1 MEGADEEVS
10 NEVDKHIVEM
20 EFKNAEF
27 EKNASKTLS
36 TLEALR
42 AKLRSNFSTKAAEDL
57 NKSIKSIDVSPVVK
71 GLETVQLQ
79 FSALQIAGKRII
91 ENITDAAMRGIADVK
106 NKLTGV
112 LNLIKTG
119 GANRAQNI
127 EQAKFMLKGF
137 GIEWSQIEAD
147 INYGVQDT
155 AYGLDAAAKVAS
167 QLVASNIQM
176 GDDMRQAL
184 RGISGV
190 AAMTNSTYEDIGRIF
205 TQVAGQGR
213 LMGDQLLQLS
223 GRGINAAA
231 TLAKSINVTEAEVR
245 DMVSKGKIDFN
256 TFAKAMDDA
265 FGEHAKDAN
274 NTFSGALSNTRA
286 ALSRLGADI
295 QTQKFETFRVILL
308 KVTAKLK
315 ELKKA
320 IKPVEDGI
328 KSAMDAVGKLVEYLI
343 ERVNITGMVESLAPK
358 ILKVTDTIKNF
369 ANTAKS
375 YIQELD
381 NSKPVNFID
390 NLTKTAETV
399 KEIVEFTQEEIDL
412 AKRIWETGEGGNGE
426 ERVRYIESLGEKYK
440 NTQAAVDKFIESGYN
455 WDALVNKTASDT
467 GKAVDAVNGFVG
479 PINSTKTKP
488 SGIYLIIDSLHNGFR
503 VIKNIAG
510 SGKNLLKVIFN
521 SLNGTFGDHSL
532 LEGVNGITSKIAD
545 LSDKLYIS
553 EKRASKGKP
562 IFDAL
567 FTVLKFGAKIVVSA
581 AKGIGNIALVL
592 ANIINKAR
600 DSKLVKGLL
609 EAIGNA
615 IKGIITGVTNLYTK
629 LRESD
634 AWNKIINTIKTIGI
648 WLGEKIIDSL
658 NLFGTVASKI
668 GDGVV
673 PIFEKLV
680 GHVKSI
686 GEESEKGHPWLEKIK
701 EFFTKD
707 ALKDS
712 WLTRLKDTLKD
723 IFCEG
728 KDTFQAAFN
737 KGSDFI
743 NGLISGL
750 KNISEDDL
758 EKIVK
763 LLGNVALTIST
774 IRWLYSMTKV
784 NKSFSDMT
792 KGFTEVFEAL
802 NITIKK
808 YGKRAD
814 ADRFKM
820 FATSIAIIVGSFI
833 ALMAAFAALEYY
845 NFDVDS
851 IYKKVLTV
859 VGLTTLITGIVM
871 VLVSWLEKAKDI
883 NQVGNKTFNVFSN
896 MKTPTFALVIFSFAY
911 FLKTIIQ
918 AIMTLYR
925 VSQEDDFSIKK
936 VAVISGVIAAVLTLI
951 GVFAGFAIKFSKNTN
966 KISGLA
972 TTMLGMAILIR
983 SLVGSFKTVLKA
995 VKNAELMDVAE
1006 ATGIIEALMIPLLVF
1021 GAGVVAITS
1030 FAKQSAMTSNPFK
1043 GMMGMFIGLA
1053 VMLRVGLVPLLNAI
1067 YDVRKKGSKGT
1078 AAINDLKSILK
1089 GILIFIGIVVGLLA
1103 VLDRFVSYGGKEIGT
1118 EFVDGKMVGAVTG
1131 GGFNTSSKGGLIWGV
1146 VGIIGALAAM
1156 FAAIGYVVK
1165 KMKGVDA
1172 SSLETFKSMTT
1183 TLMVIIGILATLAG
1197 VASAV
1202 PAIGQGV
1209 TAGLLAL
1216 AAVIAAMGVAMVGA
1230 GYGFKAFETGLR
1242 ELINSLPD
1250 MIDSLLNFFKKVK
1263 DQRQEIIDGIGA
1275 LVTTFLEGITVAFVS
1290 WAKGWSK
1297 AIPIM
1302 VATIFDSII
1311 VTLNSVADQFLT
1323 RSDEV
1328 IDAADRFAMGILYF
1342 LSLAVDKVR
1351 ERGKGLFGD
1360 IIGHLLVENM
1370 NPMVRDMLGWDI
1382 EDFEYTGP
1390 DPEELRAE
1398 MEEKGKTS
1406 AQYFYDTYY
1415 AGMAQ
1420 GIDEYSA
1427 PDNGLFVE
1435 KILENGFDTS
1445 NMPNWAQG
1453 LLGDKVEDVNK
1464 YLKNNF
1470 TNKLTLGE
1478 INIDDITQGMMGD
1491 MDAINEKMGVTFN
1504 PDVFQNMFEGVDLSD
1519 PDALNQAL
1527 DAIEGFDF
1535 DSDAIMADWSDDM
1548 TEYGSTGFSNFT
1560 EGMEKK
1566 EEQVQQMATQISD
1579 NLVDKLES
1587 YEPKM
1592 YVAGKYLLDGFNAG
1606 LADEE
1611 GTRTTY
1617 KNVAEMVRSARR
1629 KLEEEAEIHSPSR
1642 VFMRL
1647 GRFVTLGFAEGI
1659 GNTIGAA
1666 TQASKDTGEAAIM
1679 SMRETIKRM
1688 SLEAADTLDASPRIT
1703 PVLDMSNL
1711 TQGMNEINGMF
1722 DTTRSY
1728 KLGAITSTEAN
1739 AATSRKVNAVYQNG
1753 SGFDDSNTVAS
1764 INSLRGE
1771 LAGLKD
1777 SISGM
1782 QVVMDGR
1789 ALVGQIATP
1798 MDKAL
1803 GKKVLAGRRSK

>member
-36 TLEALR
+36 TLEALK
-42 AKLRSNFSTKAAEDL
+42 AKLQSNFSTKAAEDL

-320 IKPVEDGI
+320 MAPVEEGI

-343 ERVNITGMVESLAPK
+343 ERVNVTGMVESLAPK

-381 NSKPVNFID
+381 NSKPVKFID
-390 NLTKTAETV
+390 NLTKTADTV

-426 ERVRYIESLGEKYK
+426 ERVRYIESLGDKYK

-455 WDALVNKTASDT
+455 WDALVNKTATDT

-488 SGIYLIIDSLHNGFR
+488 SGIYLIIDSLHNVFR

-634 AWNKIINTIKTIGI
+634 AWNKIINTIKTIGT

-723 IFCEG
+723 IFGDG

-763 LLGNVALTIST
+763 LLGNVALTLST
-774 IRWLYSMTKV
+774 IRWLYSLTKI
-784 NKSFSDMT
+784 NKSFSNMT
-792 KGFTEVFEAL
+792 KGFTEIFKSL
-802 NITIKK
+802 NVTIKK
-808 YGKRAD
+808 YGRRAD

-833 ALMAAFAALEYY
+833 ALMGTLAALEYL
-845 NFDVDS
+845 NFDVDNIWDKS
-851 IYKKVLTV
+851 KKALAQIILV
-859 VGLTTLITGIVM
+859 VSGVM
-871 VLVSWLEKAKDI
+871 VLITWLEKAKNI
-883 NQVGNKTFNVFSN
+883 NQVGNKTLNVFGQ

-925 VSQEDDFSIKK
+925 LTQEDDFSIKK
-936 VAVISGVIAAVLTLI
+936 VAIITGAITAVLTLI

-972 TTMLGMAILIR
+972 TTMLGMAILIK
-983 SLVGSFKTVLKA
+983 SLVSSFKTVLHA
-995 VKNAELMDVAE
+995 VVGTKRKDVTE
-1006 ATGIIEALMIPLLVF
+1006 ATDVMKWLIIPILAF
-1021 GAGVVAITS
+1021 GALVTLITS
-1030 FAKQSAMTSNPFK
+1030 NAKQTALSTSPFK

-1053 VMLRVGLVPLLNAI
+1053 IMLRVGLVPLLNAI
-1067 YDVRKKGSKGT
+1067 YDVRKHGSKGT
-1078 AAINDLKSILK
+1078 AAINDLKSILNS
-1089 GILIFIGIVVGLLA
+1089 ILIFIGVVVGLLA
-1103 VLDRFVSYGGKEIGT
+1103 ILDRFVSYGGKEIGT

-1146 VGIIGALAAM
+1146 VGIVAALAAM

-1165 KMKGVDA
+1165 KMKGVDP

-1183 TLMVIIGILATLAG
+1183 TLMVIIGILSVLAG
-1197 VASAV
+1197 GAGAV

-1216 AAVIAAMGVAMVGA
+1216 AAAIAAMGVAMIGA

-1275 LVTTFLEGITVAFVS
+1275 LVTTFLEGITVAFVA
-1290 WAKGWSK
+1290 WARGWSK

-1370 NPMVRDMLGWDI
+1370 NPMIRDMLGWDI

-1390 DPEELRAE
+1390 DPEELKKE

-1406 AQYFYDTYY
+1406 AQYFYDNYY
-1415 AGMAQ
+1415 KGLAEGSE
-1420 GIDEYSA
+1420 DYSYG
-1427 PDNGLFVE
+1427 DDLFE
-1435 KILENGFDTS
+1435 NFFENGFDTS
-1445 NMPNWAQG
+1445 KLPSWADKLFG
-1453 LLGDKVEDVNK
+1453 NKVEDVNK

-1491 MDAINEKMGVTFN
+1491 MDAINEKMGITFN
-1504 PDVFQNMFEGVDLSD
+1504 PDVLHNFFDGVDLSD
-1519 PDALNQAL
+1519 PESFNQAL
-1527 DAIEGFDF
+1527 ESMKEFDF
-1535 DSDAIMADWSDDM
+1535 ESETVLGDWSNDM
-1548 TEYGSTGFSNFT
+1548 TEYGTIGFTNFT

-1566 EEQVQQMATQISD
+1566 DEAVQQMATQISD

-1666 TQASKDTGEAAIM
+1666 TQASKETGEAAIM

-1753 SGFDDSNTVAS
+1753 SGFDDTNTVAS

>member
-36 TLEALR
+36 TLEALK

-308 KVTAKLK
+308 EVTAKLK

-320 IKPVEDGI
+320 IKPVEDSI
-328 KSAMDAVGKLVEYLI
+328 NKMIESVGKLVAEFVKSIDIKGIVDKIGPKIQKFANLISDTATAWREIHEVERKTNSIKFTNISDYYKQRAEVMKDSTEEIKESVLDLTKITEDQKKMAEDIWNFGTYGNGQDRVKALGKDYEMVQGYVEKMIELGWDQAKMEEYLAN
-343 ERVNITGMVESLAPK
+343 ETKKREEAEKRSNRAARLKKTVN
-358 ILKVTDTIKNF
+358 NF
-369 ANTAKS
+369 LE
-375 YIQELD
+375 I
-381 NSKPVNFID
+381 FR
-390 NLTKTAETV
+390 NL
-399 KEIVEFTQEEIDL
+399 
-412 AKRIWETGEGGNGE
+412 KRI
-426 ERVRYIESLGEKYK
+426 
-440 NTQAAVDKFIESGYN
+440 
-455 WDALVNKTASDT
+455 ASNIYHSVTNVLSVAFDSV
-467 GKAVDAVNGFVG
+467 GKAING
-479 PINSTKTKP
+479 
-488 SGIYLIIDSLHNGFR
+488 
-503 VIKNIAG
+503 
-510 SGKNLLKVIFN
+510 
-521 SLNGTFGDHSL
+521 
-532 LEGVNGITSKIAD
+532 
-545 LSDKLYIS
+545 
-553 EKRASKGKP
+553 
-562 IFDAL
+562 
-567 FTVLKFGAKIVVSA
+567 
-581 AKGIGNIALVL
+581 
-592 ANIINKAR
+592 
-600 DSKLVKGLL
+600 KGLL
-609 EAIGNA
+609 DGVVTLTDKLADFSDKIAITKSRAEKIRPVVTTITNIITTLGKGFLNATKFLLKFVAATAQNKVVKTIFESFANA
-615 IKGIITGVTNLYTK
+615 IRNILDGVTKLYTK
-629 LRESD
+629 LKESGVWDKMLEVVKTLAEWIGNRLVD
-634 AWNKIINTIKTIGI
+634 AFNLIGGI
-648 WLGEKIIDSL
+648 ATH
-658 NLFGTVASKI
+658 F

-723 IFCEG
+723 IFGEG

-758 EKIVK
+758 DKIVK

-792 KGFTEVFEAL
+792 KGFTEIFESL
-802 NITIKK
+802 NVTIKK

-820 FATSIAIIVGSFI
+820 FAVSIAIIVGSFI
-833 ALMAAFAALEYY
+833 ALLSAFAALEYL
-845 NFDVDS
+845 NLDIDD
-851 IYKKVLTV
+851 IYKKTLTV
-859 VGLTTLITGIVM
+859 VGLTTLLTGVVVI
-871 VLVSWLEKAKDI
+871 LLALFEKVRYT
-883 NQVGNKTFNVFSN
+883 NQVGNKTLNVFGR

-925 VSQEDDFSIKK
+925 LTQEEDYDRN
-936 VAVISGVIAAVLTLI
+936 VITDITLNIGLILTLI
-951 GVFAGFAIKFSKNTN
+951 GTFAILGIKFSKETN

-972 TTMLGMAILIR
+972 TTMIGMAILIK
-983 SLVGSFKTVLKA
+983 SLVSSFKTILRA
-995 VKNAELMDVAE
+995 VVGTKRKDVTE
-1006 ATGIIEALMIPLLVF
+1006 ATDVMNWLIIPVLAF
-1021 GAGVVAITS
+1021 GALVTLITS
-1030 FAKQSAMTSNPFK
+1030 HAKQASLSTSPFK

-1053 VMLRVGLVPLLNAI
+1053 VMLRVGLVPLLKAI
-1067 YDVRKKGSKGT
+1067 NDVRKDDTGA
-1078 AAINDLKSILK
+1078 AAIDDLKSMLT
-1089 GILIFIGIVVGLLA
+1089 GILTFIGIVVGLIA
-1103 VLDRFVSYGGKEIGT
+1103 ILDRFVSYGGKEIGT
-1118 EFVDGKMVGAVTG
+1118 EFVDGKMIGAVTG

-1156 FAAIGYVVK
+1156 FAAIGFVVK
-1165 KMKGVDA
+1165 KMKGVDP

-1183 TLMVIIGILATLAG
+1183 TLMVIIGILSVLAG
-1197 VASAV
+1197 GAGAI
-1202 PAIGQGV
+1202 PAIGEGV
-1209 TAGLLAL
+1209 IGGLLAL
-1216 AAVIAAMGVAMVGA
+1216 AAVIAAMGVAMIGA

-1242 ELINSLPD
+1242 ELVTALPD
-1250 MIDSLLNFFKKVK
+1250 MLDSVINFLGKVK
-1263 DQRQEIIDGIGA
+1263 DKKQEIISGIGA
-1275 LVTTFLEGITVAFVS
+1275 LVTTFLEGITVAFLAWS
-1290 WAKGWSK
+1290 TGWSK
-1297 AIPIM
+1297 AIPVM
-1302 VATIFDSII
+1302 VASIFDSII
-1311 VTLNSVADQFLT
+1311 VTLNGVADQFLT
-1323 RSDEV
+1323 RSDELV
-1328 IDAADRFAMGILYF
+1328 EAADRCAVGILYF
-1342 LSLAVDKVR
+1342 LSLAIEKVQ

-1360 IIGHLLVENM
+1360 AIGKLLVESM
-1370 NPMVRDMLGWDI
+1370 NPVTRKMLGLDI

-1415 AGMAQ
+1415 AGMSQA
-1420 GIDEYSA
+1420 IDENSA
-1427 PDNGLFVE
+1427 PDNGSFLE

-1445 NMPNWAQG
+1445 NMPDWGQK
-1453 LLGDKVEDVNK
+1453 LLGNKVEDVNK

-1478 INIDDITQGMMGD
+1478 IDIDDISQGMMGD
-1491 MDAINEKMGVTFN
+1491 MDAINEKMGMTFN
-1504 PDVFQNMFEGVDLSD
+1504 PDTFQNMFEGVDLSD

-1535 DSDAIMADWSDDM
+1535 DSDAIMSDWSDDM
-1548 TEYGSTGFSNFT
+1548 TEYGSTGFANFT

-1611 GTRTTY
+1611 GTRKTY

-1629 KLEEEAEIHSPSR
+1629 KLEEEAEIASPSK

-1659 GNTIGAA
+1659 GNTVGAA
-1666 TQASKDTGEAAIM
+1666 TQASKETGEAAIM

-1782 QVVMDGR
+1782 QVVMDSR

-1803 GKKVLAGRRSK
+1803 GKKVLAGRRKI

>member
-36 TLEALR
+36 TLEALK

-127 EQAKFMLKGF
+127 EQAKFMLKGLNV
-137 GIEWSQIEAD
+137 EWDDIADD

-167 QLVASNIQM
+167 QLVASSVTLGTNM
-176 GDDMRQAL
+176 KSAL

-190 AAMTNSTYEDIGRIF
+190 AAMTNSSYEEIGHIF
-205 TQVAGQGR
+205 TTVAGQGR
-213 LMGDQLLQLS
+213 LMGEQLNQLAIRGLNVAADL
-223 GRGINAAA
+223 GRAMN
-231 TLAKSINVTEAEVR
+231 KSEAEIR
-245 DMVSKGKIDFN
+245 DMVSKGTIDFQ
-256 TFAKAMDDA
+256 TFANAMDELY
-265 FGEHAKDAN
+265 GTHATKAN
-274 NTFSGALSNTRA
+274 ETFSGALSNTRA

-320 IKPVEDGI
+320 MAPVEEGI

-343 ERVNITGMVESLAPK
+343 ERVNVTGMVESLAPK

-381 NSKPVNFID
+381 NSKPVKFID

-488 SGIYLIIDSLHNGFR
+488 SGIYLIIDSLHNVFR

-634 AWNKIINTIKTIGI
+634 AWNKIISTIKTIGT

-673 PIFEKLV
+673 PIFETLV
-680 GHVKSI
+680 GHIKSI

-723 IFCEG
+723 IFGEG

-792 KGFTEVFEAL
+792 KGFTEIFESL
-802 NITIKK
+802 NVTIKK

-820 FATSIAIIVGSFI
+820 FAVSIAIIVGSFI
-833 ALMAAFAALEYY
+833 ALMGALAALEYL

-851 IYKKVLTV
+851 IWDKTKKALAQIILV
-859 VGLTTLITGIVM
+859 VGGVMILIT
-871 VLVSWLEKAKDI
+871 WLEKAKNI
-883 NQVGNKTFNVFSN
+883 NQVGNKTLNVFGR

-925 VSQEDDFSIKK
+925 LTQEEDYDRN
-936 VAVISGVIAAVLTLI
+936 VITDITLNIGLILTLI
-951 GVFAGFAIKFSKNTN
+951 GTFAILGIKFSKETN

-972 TTMLGMAILIR
+972 TTMLGMAILIK
-983 SLVGSFKTVLKA
+983 SLVSSFKTILRA
-995 VKNAELMDVAE
+995 VVGTKRKDVTE
-1006 ATGIIEALMIPLLVF
+1006 ATDVMKWLIIPILAF
-1021 GAGVVAITS
+1021 GALVTLITS
-1030 FAKQSAMTSNPFK
+1030 NAKQASLSTSPFK

-1053 VMLRVGLVPLLNAI
+1053 IMLRVGMVPLLKAI
-1067 YDVRKKGSKGT
+1067 LDVRKEGSKGT

-1089 GILIFIGIVVGLLA
+1089 GILIFIGVVVGLLA
-1103 VLDRFVSYGGKEIGT
+1103 ILDRFVSYGGKEIGT

-1165 KMKGVDA
+1165 KMKGVDP

-1197 VASAV
+1197 VASAI

-1216 AAVIAAMGVAMVGA
+1216 AAVIAAMGIAMVGA

-1242 ELINSLPD
+1242 ELVNALPD
-1250 MIDSLLNFFKKVK
+1250 MLDSVINFLGKVK
-1263 DQRQEIIDGIGA
+1263 EKRQEIIDGIGA
-1275 LVTTFLEGITVAFVS
+1275 LITTFLEGITVAFLAWS
-1290 WAKGWSK
+1290 TGWSK
-1297 AIPIM
+1297 AIPVM
-1302 VATIFDSII
+1302 VASIFDSII
-1311 VTLNSVADQFLT
+1311 VTLNGVADQFLT
-1323 RSDEV
+1323 RSDELV
-1328 IDAADRFAMGILYF
+1328 EAADRCAVGILYF
-1342 LSLAVDKVR
+1342 LSLAIEKVQ

-1360 IIGHLLVENM
+1360 AIGKLLVESM
-1370 NPMVRDMLGWDI
+1370 NPVTRKILGLDI

-1390 DPEELRAE
+1390 DPEELKAE

-1415 AGMAQ
+1415 AGMSQA
-1420 GIDEYSA
+1420 IDENSA
-1427 PDNGLFVE
+1427 PDNGSFLE

-1445 NMPNWAQG
+1445 NMPDWGQK
-1453 LLGDKVEDVNK
+1453 LLGNKVEDVNK

-1478 INIDDITQGMMGD
+1478 IDIDDISQGMMGD
-1491 MDAINEKMGVTFN
+1491 MDAINEKMGMTFN
-1504 PDVFQNMFEGVDLSD
+1504 PDTFQNMFEGVDLSD

-1535 DSDAIMADWSDDM
+1535 DSDAIMSDWSDDM
-1548 TEYGSTGFSNFT
+1548 TEYGSTGFANFT

-1611 GTRTTY
+1611 GTRKTY

-1629 KLEEEAEIHSPSR
+1629 KLEEEAEIHSPSK

-1659 GNTIGAA
+1659 GNTVGAA

-1782 QVVMDGR
+1782 QVVMDSR

-1803 GKKVLAGRRSK
+1803 GKKVLAGRRKI

>member
-1 MEGADEEVS
+1 MEGAGEEVS

-36 TLEALR
+36 TLEALK
-42 AKLRSNFSTKAAEDL
+42 AKLQSNFSTKAAEDL

-320 IKPVEDGI
+320 MAPVEEGI

-343 ERVNITGMVESLAPK
+343 ERVNITGMVESIAPK

-369 ANTAKS
+369 ANTAKT

-381 NSKPVNFID
+381 NSKPVKFID
-390 NLTKTAETV
+390 NLTKTADTV
-399 KEIVEFTQEEIDL
+399 KEIVQFTQEEIDL
-412 AKRIWETGEGGNGE
+412 AKRIWEVGEGGNGE
-426 ERVRYIESLGEKYK
+426 ERIRYIQSLGDKYK

-455 WDALVNKTASDT
+455 WDALVNKTAEDT
-467 GKAVDAVNGFVG
+467 GKAVDTVNDFIG

-488 SGIYLIIDSLHNGFR
+488 SGIYLIIDSLHNVFR

-532 LEGVNGITSKIAD
+532 LEGINGITSKIAD
-545 LSDKLYIS
+545 LSDRLYIS
-553 EKRASKGKP
+553 EKRASKAKP

-567 FTVLKFGAKIVVSA
+567 FTVLKFGAKIVVTA

-634 AWNKIINTIKTIGI
+634 AWNKILDIIKTIGT
-648 WLGEKIIDSL
+648 WLGEKIIDAL
-658 NLFGTVASKI
+658 NTFGTIASKI

-723 IFCEG
+723 IFGEG
-728 KDTFQAAFN
+728 KDIFQTAFN
-737 KGSDFI
+737 KGSEFI

-784 NKSFSDMT
+784 NKSFSQMT
-792 KGFTEVFEAL
+792 KGFTEVFESL
-802 NITIKK
+802 NVTIKK

-833 ALMAAFAALEYY
+833 ALLSAFAALEYL
-845 NFDVDS
+845 NLDIDN
-851 IYKKVLTV
+851 IYKKTLTV
-859 VGLTTLITGIVM
+859 VGLTTLLTGVVIV
-871 VLVSWLEKAKDI
+871 LLALFEKVKYT
-883 NQVGNKTFNVFSN
+883 NQVGNKTLNVFGQ

-918 AIMTLYR
+918 AVMTLYR
-925 VSQEDDFSIKK
+925 LSQEDDFSIKK

-972 TTMLGMAILIR
+972 TTMLGIAILIR

-995 VKNAELMDVAE
+995 VKNAELKDVAE

-1053 VMLRVGLVPLLNAI
+1053 VMLRVGLVPLLKAI
-1067 YDVRKKGSKGT
+1067 FDVRKEGSKGT
-1078 AAINDLKSILK
+1078 AAINDLKSILNS
-1089 GILIFIGIVVGLLA
+1089 ILIFLGVMVAIIG
-1103 VLDRFVSYGGKEIGT
+1103 VLDRIVSYGGKEIGT
-1118 EFVDGKMVGAVTG
+1118 EFIDGKMVGAVTG
-1131 GGFNTSSKGGLIWGV
+1131 GGFNTSSKSGLIWGV
-1146 VGIIGALAAM
+1146 VGIVGALAAM

-1165 KMKGVDA
+1165 KMKGVDP
-1172 SSLETFKSMTT
+1172 SSIETFKSMTT
-1183 TLMVIIGILATLAG
+1183 TLMIIIAILSALAG
-1197 VASAV
+1197 GAGAI
-1202 PAIGQGV
+1202 PAIGEGV
-1209 TAGLLAL
+1209 IGGLLAL
-1216 AAVIAAMGVAMVGA
+1216 AAVIAAMGVAMLGA

-1242 ELINSLPD
+1242 ELVNALPD

-1263 DQRQEIIDGIGA
+1263 DQKQEILNGIAA
-1275 LVTTFLEGITVAFVS
+1275 LVSTFLEGITVAFLAWS
-1290 WAKGWSK
+1290 TGWSK
-1297 AIPIM
+1297 AIPVM
-1302 VATIFDSII
+1302 VASIFDSII
-1311 VTLNSVADQFLT
+1311 VTLNGVADQFLT
-1323 RSDEV
+1323 RSDELV
-1328 IDAADRFAMGILYF
+1328 AAADRCAVGILYF
-1342 LSLAVDKVR
+1342 LSLAIQKVQ

-1360 IIGHLLVENM
+1360 FIGKLMYDSM
-1370 NPMVRDMLGWDI
+1370 NPVTRKLLGW
-1382 EDFEYTGP
+1382 EPEEFEYTGP
-1390 DPEELRAE
+1390 DPEKLKAE

-1406 AQYFYDTYY
+1406 AQYFYDNYY
-1415 AGMAQ
+1415 KGLSEGAAEAG
-1420 GIDEYSA
+1420 EYDLLS
-1427 PDNGLFVE
+1427 DFF
-1435 KILENGFDTS
+1435 ENSLDTS
-1445 NMPNWAQG
+1445 KLPSFMQG
-1453 LLGDKVEDVNK
+1453 LLGDKAVDINK

-1478 INIDDITQGMMGD
+1478 ISIDDISEGIMGN
-1491 MDAINEKMGVTFN
+1491 MDAINEKMNATLN
-1504 PDVFQNMFEGVDLSD
+1504 PDAFQHMFEDVDLSD
-1519 PDALNQAL
+1519 PDAIDQAL
-1527 DAIEGFDF
+1527 AAIEGFDF
-1535 DSDAIMADWSDDM
+1535 ESDNILSDWSDDM
-1548 TEYGSTGFSNFT
+1548 TEYGTIGFDNFT

-1579 NLVDKLES
+1579 NLVAKLES

-1611 GTRTTY
+1611 GTRKTY
-1617 KNVAEMVRSARR
+1617 KNVAELIRSSRR
-1629 KLEEEAEIHSPSR
+1629 KLEEEAEIASPSK

-1659 GNTIGAA
+1659 GNTVGAA
-1666 TQASKDTGEAAIM
+1666 TQASKETGEAAIM

-1688 SLEAADTLDASPRIT
+1688 SLEAADSLDASPRIT

-1722 DTTRSY
+1722 DTTRNY

-1753 SGFDDSNTVAS
+1753 SIFDDSNTVAS

-1782 QVVMDGR
+1782 QVVMDSR

-1803 GKKVLAGRRSK
+1803 GQKVLAGRRGK

>member
-1 MEGADEEVS
+1 MEGAGEEVS

-36 TLEALR
+36 TLEALK

-308 KVTAKLK
+308 EVTAKLK

-320 IKPVEDGI
+320 IKPVEDSI
-328 KSAMDAVGKLVEYLI
+328 NKMIESVGKLVAEFVKSI
-343 ERVNITGMVESLAPK
+343 DIKGIVDKIAPK
-358 ILKVTDTIKNF
+358 IQKFADLISDTATAWREIHEVERKTNSIKFTNISDYYKQR
-369 ANTAKS
+369 AEVMKDSTEEIKES
-375 YIQELD
+375 VLD
-381 NSKPVNFID
+381 
-390 NLTKTAETV
+390 LTKITEDQKKMAEDIWNFGKYGNGQDRVKALGKDYDMVQGYVEKMIELGWDQAKMEEYLANETKKREEAEKRSNRAARLKKTV
-399 KEIVEFTQEEIDL
+399 NNFLEIFRNL
-412 AKRIWETGEGGNGE
+412 KRI
-426 ERVRYIESLGEKYK
+426 
-440 NTQAAVDKFIESGYN
+440 
-455 WDALVNKTASDT
+455 ASNIYHSVTNVLSVAFDSV
-467 GKAVDAVNGFVG
+467 GKAING
-479 PINSTKTKP
+479 
-488 SGIYLIIDSLHNGFR
+488 
-503 VIKNIAG
+503 
-510 SGKNLLKVIFN
+510 
-521 SLNGTFGDHSL
+521 
-532 LEGVNGITSKIAD
+532 
-545 LSDKLYIS
+545 
-553 EKRASKGKP
+553 
-562 IFDAL
+562 
-567 FTVLKFGAKIVVSA
+567 
-581 AKGIGNIALVL
+581 
-592 ANIINKAR
+592 
-600 DSKLVKGLL
+600 KGLL
-609 EAIGNA
+609 DGIVTLTDKLADFSDKIAITKSRAEKIRPVVTTITNIITTLGKGFLNATKFLLKFVAATAQNKVVKTIFESFANA
-615 IKGIITGVTNLYTK
+615 IRNILDGVTKLYTK
-629 LRESD
+629 LKDSGVWDKIVDVVKTLAEWIGNRLVD
-634 AWNKIINTIKTIGI
+634 AFNLIGGI
-648 WLGEKIIDSL
+648 ATH
-658 NLFGTVASKI
+658 F

-712 WLTRLKDTLKD
+712 WLTKLKDTLKD
-723 IFCEG
+723 IFGEG

-792 KGFTEVFEAL
+792 KGFTEIFESL
-802 NITIKK
+802 NVTIKK

-833 ALMAAFAALEYY
+833 SLMAAFAALEYL
-845 NFDVDS
+845 NFDVDA

-859 VGLTTLITGIVM
+859 VGLTSLITGVVM
-871 VLVSWLEKAKDI
+871 VLITWLEKAKNI
-883 NQVGNKTFNVFSN
+883 NQVGNKTLNVFGK
-896 MKTPTFALVIFSFAY
+896 MKTPKFALVIFSFAY

-925 VSQEDDFSIKK
+925 LSQEDDFSIKK
-936 VAVISGVIAAVLTLI
+936 VTVISGVIAAVLTLI

-972 TTMLGMAILIR
+972 TTMIGMAILIR

-995 VKNAELMDVAE
+995 VKNADLMDVAE
-1006 ATGIIEALMIPLLVF
+1006 ATGVIEALMIPLLVF

-1030 FAKQSAMTSNPFK
+1030 FAKQSPMSSNPFK

-1089 GILIFIGIVVGLLA
+1089 GILIFIGVVVGLLA
-1103 VLDRFVSYGGKEIGT
+1103 ILDRFVSYGGKEIGT

-1165 KMKGVDA
+1165 RMKGVDP

-1183 TLMVIIGILATLAG
+1183 TLMVIIGILAALAG
-1197 VASAV
+1197 GASAI

-1216 AAVIAAMGVAMVGA
+1216 AAVIAAMGVAMIGA

-1242 ELINSLPD
+1242 ELVNALPD

-1263 DQRQEIIDGIGA
+1263 DQKQEIISGIGA
-1275 LVTTFLEGITVAFVS
+1275 LVNTFLEGITVAFLAWS
-1290 WAKGWSK
+1290 TGWSK
-1297 AIPIM
+1297 AIPVM
-1302 VATIFDSII
+1302 VASIFDSII
-1311 VTLNSVADQFLT
+1311 VTLNGVADQFLT
-1323 RSDEV
+1323 RSDELV
-1328 IDAADRFAMGILYF
+1328 EAADRCAVGILYF
-1342 LSLAVDKVR
+1342 LSLAIQKVQ
-1351 ERGKGLFGD
+1351 ERGKGMFGD
-1360 IIGHLLVENM
+1360 FIGKLLVEGM
-1370 NPMVRDMLGWDI
+1370 NPVTRQLLGWDI
-1382 EDFEYTGP
+1382 EDFDYTGP
-1390 DPEELRAE
+1390 DPEELKAE

-1415 AGMAQ
+1415 AGMSQA
-1420 GIDEYSA
+1420 IDENSA
-1427 PDNGLFVE
+1427 PDNGSFIE

-1445 NMPNWAQG
+1445 NMPNWGQK
-1453 LLGDKVEDVNK
+1453 LLGNKVEDVNK

-1478 INIDDITQGMMGD
+1478 INIDDISQGLMGD
-1491 MDAINEKMGVTFN
+1491 MDAINEKMGMTFN

-1519 PDALNQAL
+1519 PDALNQAME
-1527 DAIEGFDF
+1527 AIEGFDF
-1535 DSDAIMADWSDDM
+1535 DSNAVMSDWSNDM
-1548 TEYGSTGFSNFT
+1548 TEYGSTGFANFT

-1592 YVAGKYLLDGFNAG
+1592 YVAGKFLLDGFNAG

-1611 GTRTTY
+1611 GTRKTY
-1617 KNVAEMVRSARR
+1617 KNVADMVRSARR

-1659 GNTIGAA
+1659 GNTVGAA
-1666 TQASKDTGEAAIM
+1666 TQASKETGEAAIM

-1728 KLGAITSTEAN
+1728 KLGAITSTEASS
-1739 AATSRKVNAVYQNG
+1739 AMSRKVNAVYQNG

>member
-1 MEGADEEVS
+1 MEGAGEEVS

-36 TLEALR
+36 TLEALK

-91 ENITDAAMRGIADVK
+91 ENITDAAMRSIVDVK

-320 IKPVEDGI
+320 MAPVEEGI

-343 ERVNITGMVESLAPK
+343 ERVNVTGMVESLAPK

-381 NSKPVNFID
+381 NSKPVKFID

-399 KEIVEFTQEEIDL
+399 KDIVEFTQEEIDL

-455 WDALVNKTASDT
+455 WDALVNKTATDT
-467 GKAVDAVNGFVG
+467 GKAVDAVNSFVG

-488 SGIYLIIDSLHNGFR
+488 SGIYLIIDSLHNVFR

-553 EKRASKGKP
+553 EKRALKGKP

-634 AWNKIINTIKTIGI
+634 AWNKIINTIKTIGT

-673 PIFEKLV
+673 PIFESLV

-723 IFCEG
+723 IFGEG

-763 LLGNVALTIST
+763 LLGNVALTLST
-774 IRWLYSMTKV
+774 IRWLYSLTKM
-784 NKSFSDMT
+784 NKSFSQMT
-792 KGFTEVFEAL
+792 KGFTKVFEAL
-802 NITIKK
+802 NTTIKK

-845 NFDVDS
+845 NFDVDG
-851 IYKKVLTV
+851 IYKKAGIVLGLTV
-859 VGLTTLITGIVM
+859 FLTGLTL
-871 VLVSWLEKAKDI
+871 VLMSAFEKAK
-883 NQVGNKTFNVFSN
+883 QVGNKTLNVFGN

-925 VSQEDDFSIKK
+925 LSQEDDFSIKK
-936 VAVISGVIAAVLTLI
+936 VTVISGVIAAVLTLI

-972 TTMLGMAILIR
+972 TTMLGIAILIR
-983 SLVGSFKTVLKA
+983 SLVGSFKTVLRA
-995 VKNAELMDVAE
+995 VKNAELKDVAE
-1006 ATGIIEALMIPLLVF
+1006 ATGVIEALMIPLLVF

-1030 FAKQSAMTSNPFK
+1030 FAKQSPMSSKPFK

-1053 VMLRVGLVPLLNAI
+1053 VMLRLGLVPLLKAI

-1089 GILIFIGIVVGLLA
+1089 GILIFIGVVVGLLA

-1165 KMKGVDA
+1165 RMKGVDP
-1172 SSLETFKSMTT
+1172 SSLETFKSMVT
-1183 TLMVIIGILATLAG
+1183 TLMVIIGILSVLAG
-1197 VASAV
+1197 GAGAV

-1275 LVTTFLEGITVAFVS
+1275 LVTTFLEGITVAFVA
-1290 WAKGWSK
+1290 WASGWSK

-1328 IDAADRFAMGILYF
+1328 VDAADRFAMGILYF
-1342 LSLAVDKVR
+1342 LSLAIDKVR
-1351 ERGKGLFGD
+1351 ERGKDLFGD

-1370 NPMVRDMLGWDI
+1370 NPMVRDMLGWDV

-1390 DPEELRAE
+1390 DPEELKKE

-1406 AQYFYDTYY
+1406 AQYFYDNYY
-1415 AGMAQ
+1415 KGLAEGSE
-1420 GIDEYSA
+1420 DYSYG
-1427 PDNGLFVE
+1427 DDLFE
-1435 KILENGFDTS
+1435 NFFENGFDTS
-1445 NMPNWAQG
+1445 KMPSWADKLFG
-1453 LLGDKVEDVNK
+1453 NKVEDVNK

-1491 MDAINEKMGVTFN
+1491 MDAINEKMGMTFN

-1527 DAIEGFDF
+1527 GAIEGFDF

-1548 TEYGSTGFSNFT
+1548 TEYGSTGFTNFT

-1666 TQASKDTGEAAIM
+1666 TQASKETGEAAIM

-1688 SLEAADTLDASPRIT
+1688 SLEAADTLDSSPRIT

>member
-1 MEGADEEVS
+1 MEGAGEEVS

-36 TLEALR
+36 TLEALK

-91 ENITDAAMRGIADVK
+91 ENITDAAMRGIVDVK

-295 QTQKFETFRVILL
+295 QTQKFESFRVILL
-308 KVTAKLK
+308 EVTAKLK

-320 IKPVEDGI
+320 IKPVEDSI
-328 KSAMDAVGKLVEYLI
+328 NKMIESVGKLVAEFVKSI
-343 ERVNITGMVESLAPK
+343 DIKGIVDKIAPK
-358 ILKVTDTIKNF
+358 IQKFADLISDTATAWREIHEVERKTNSIKFTNISDYYKQR
-369 ANTAKS
+369 AEVMKDSTEEIKES
-375 YIQELD
+375 VLD
-381 NSKPVNFID
+381 
-390 NLTKTAETV
+390 LTKITEDQKKMAEDIWNFGKYGNGQDRVKALGKDYEMVQGYVEKMIELGWDQAKMEEYLANETKKREEAEKRSNRAARLKKTV
-399 KEIVEFTQEEIDL
+399 NNFLEIFRNL
-412 AKRIWETGEGGNGE
+412 KRIASNIYHSVTNVLSVAFDSVGKAINGKGLLDGVVTLTDKLADFSDKIAITKSRAE
-426 ERVRYIESLGEKYK
+426 KIRPVVTTITNIITTLGKGFLNATKFLLKFVAATAQNKVVKTIFES
-440 NTQAAVDKFIESGYN
+440 F
-455 WDALVNKTASDT
+455 
-467 GKAVDAVNGFVG
+467 GKAVR
-479 PINSTKTKP
+479 
-488 SGIYLIIDSLHNGFR
+488 GILD
-503 VIKNIAG
+503 
-510 SGKNLLKVIFN
+510 
-521 SLNGTFGDHSL
+521 
-532 LEGVNGITSKIAD
+532 
-545 LSDKLYIS
+545 
-553 EKRASKGKP
+553 
-562 IFDAL
+562 
-567 FTVLKFGAKIVVSA
+567 
-581 AKGIGNIALVL
+581 
-592 ANIINKAR
+592 
-600 DSKLVKGLL
+600 
-609 EAIGNA
+609 
-615 IKGIITGVTNLYTK
+615 GVTKLYTK
-629 LRESD
+629 LKESGVWDKMLEVVKSLAEWIGNRLVD
-634 AWNKIINTIKTIGI
+634 AFNLIGGI
-648 WLGEKIIDSL
+648 ATH
-658 NLFGTVASKI
+658 F

-673 PIFEKLV
+673 PIFESLV

-723 IFCEG
+723 IFGEG

-763 LLGNVALTIST
+763 LLGNVALTLST
-774 IRWLYSMTKV
+774 IRWLYSLTKM
-784 NKSFSDMT
+784 NKSFSQMT

-802 NITIKK
+802 NTTIKK

-833 ALMAAFAALEYY
+833 ALMGTLAALEYL

-851 IYKKVLTV
+851 IWDRTKKALAQIILV
-859 VGLTTLITGIVM
+859 VGGVM
-871 VLVSWLEKAKDI
+871 VLITWLEKVKYT
-883 NQVGNKTFNVFSN
+883 NQVGNKTLNVFGN

-918 AIMTLYR
+918 AVVTMYKMITDENFDSDVLAE
-925 VSQEDDFSIKK
+925 VT
-936 VAVISGVIAAVLTLI
+936 GNIALILTLI
-951 GVFAGFAIKFSKNTN
+951 GAFAILGIKFSKGTN
-966 KISGLA
+966 AISGLA
-972 TTMLGMAILIR
+972 TTMIGMAILIR
-983 SLVGSFKTVLKA
+983 SLVGSFKTILRA
-995 VKNAELMDVAE
+995 VVGTKRKDVTE
-1006 ATGIIEALMIPLLVF
+1006 ATDVMKWLVLPVLAF
-1021 GAGVVAITS
+1021 GTLVTLITS
-1030 FAKQSAMTSNPFK
+1030 NAKQAALSTSPFK

-1053 VMLRVGLVPLLNAI
+1053 VMLRLGLVPLLKAI
-1067 YDVRKKGSKGT
+1067 FEVRKEGSKGT

-1089 GILIFIGIVVGLLA
+1089 GILIFIGVVVGLLA
-1103 VLDRFVSYGGKEIGT
+1103 ILDRFVSYGGKEIGT

-1165 KMKGVDA
+1165 RMKGVDP

-1183 TLMVIIGILATLAG
+1183 TLMVIIGLLAG
-1197 VASAV
+1197 AAGIASAI
-1202 PAIGQGV
+1202 PAIGEGV
-1209 TAGLLAL
+1209 IAGLLAL
-1216 AAVIAAMGVAMVGA
+1216 AAVIAAMGIAMIGA

-1242 ELINSLPD
+1242 ELVNSLPD

-1263 DQRQEIIDGIGA
+1263 DQRQEILDGISA
-1275 LVTTFLEGITVAFVS
+1275 LVTTFLEGITVAFVA
-1290 WAKGWSK
+1290 WARGWSK

-1342 LSLAVDKVR
+1342 LSLAIDKVR
-1351 ERGKGLFGD
+1351 ERGKDLFGD

-1390 DPEELRAE
+1390 DPEELKKE

-1406 AQYFYDTYY
+1406 AQYFYDNYY
-1415 AGMAQ
+1415 KGLAEGSE
-1420 GIDEYSA
+1420 DYSYG
-1427 PDNGLFVE
+1427 DDLFE
-1435 KILENGFDTS
+1435 NFFENGFDTS
-1445 NMPNWAQG
+1445 KTPSWVDNLFGN
-1453 LLGDKVEDVNK
+1453 KVEDVNK

-1478 INIDDITQGMMGD
+1478 INIDDISQGMMGN
-1491 MDAINEKMGVTFN
+1491 MDAINEKMGMTFN

-1535 DSDAIMADWSDDM
+1535 NSDTIMADWSNDM
-1548 TEYGSTGFSNFT
+1548 TEYGSVGFSNFK
-1560 EGMEKK
+1560 EGMESKNTA
-1566 EEQVQQMATQISD
+1566 VQQMATQISD

-1611 GTRTTY
+1611 GTRKTY

-1629 KLEEEAEIHSPSR
+1629 KLKDEAEIGSPSK

-1666 TQASKDTGEAAIM
+1666 TQASKETGEAAIM

>member
-1 MEGADEEVS
+1 MEGAGEEVS

-36 TLEALR
+36 TLEALK
-42 AKLRSNFSTKAAEDL
+42 AKLQSNFSTKAAEDL

-308 KVTAKLK
+308 EVTTKLK

-320 IKPVEDGI
+320 IKPVEDSI
-328 KSAMDAVGKLVEYLI
+328 NNMIDSVGKLVAEFVKSI
-343 ERVNITGMVESLAPK
+343 DIKGIVDKIAPK
-358 ILKVTDTIKNF
+358 IQKFADLISDTATAWREIHEVERKTNSIKFTNISDYYKQR
-369 ANTAKS
+369 AEVMKDSTEEIKES
-375 YIQELD
+375 VLD
-381 NSKPVNFID
+381 
-390 NLTKTAETV
+390 LTKITEDQKKMAEDIWNFGTYGNGQDRVKALGKDYEMVQGYVEKMIELGWDQAKMEEYLANETKKREEAEKRSNRAARLKKTV
-399 KEIVEFTQEEIDL
+399 NNFLEIFRNL
-412 AKRIWETGEGGNGE
+412 KRI
-426 ERVRYIESLGEKYK
+426 
-440 NTQAAVDKFIESGYN
+440 
-455 WDALVNKTASDT
+455 ASNIYHSVTNVLSVAFDSV
-467 GKAVDAVNGFVG
+467 GKAING
-479 PINSTKTKP
+479 
-488 SGIYLIIDSLHNGFR
+488 
-503 VIKNIAG
+503 
-510 SGKNLLKVIFN
+510 
-521 SLNGTFGDHSL
+521 
-532 LEGVNGITSKIAD
+532 
-545 LSDKLYIS
+545 
-553 EKRASKGKP
+553 
-562 IFDAL
+562 
-567 FTVLKFGAKIVVSA
+567 
-581 AKGIGNIALVL
+581 
-592 ANIINKAR
+592 
-600 DSKLVKGLL
+600 KGLL
-609 EAIGNA
+609 DGVVTLTDKLADFSDKIAITKSRAEKIRPVITTITNIITTLGKGFLNATKFLLKFVAATAQNKVVKTIFESFANA
-615 IKGIITGVTNLYTK
+615 IRNILDGVSKLYTK
-629 LRESD
+629 LKESGVWDKILEVVKTLAEWIGNRLVD
-634 AWNKIINTIKTIGI
+634 AFNLIGGI
-648 WLGEKIIDSL
+648 ATH
-658 NLFGTVASKI
+658 F
-668 GDGVV
+668 GDGIV

-701 EFFTKD
+701 DFFTKD

-723 IFCEG
+723 IFGEG
-728 KDTFQAAFN
+728 KDIFQTAFN
-737 KGSDFI
+737 KGSEFI

-784 NKSFSDMT
+784 NKSFSQMT
-792 KGFTEVFEAL
+792 KGFTEVFESL
-802 NITIKK
+802 NVTIKK

-820 FATSIAIIVGSFI
+820 FAVSIAIIVGSFI
-833 ALMAAFAALEYY
+833 ALLSAFAALEYL
-845 NFDVDS
+845 NLDIDN
-851 IYKKVLTV
+851 IYKKTLTV
-859 VGLTTLITGIVM
+859 VGLTTLLTGVVIV
-871 VLVSWLEKAKDI
+871 LLALFEKVKYT
-883 NQVGNKTFNVFSN
+883 NQVGNKTLNVFGQ

-925 VSQEDDFSIKK
+925 LTQEEDYDRNVMTDITLN
-936 VAVISGVIAAVLTLI
+936 IALILGLI
-951 GVFAGFAIKFSKNTN
+951 GAFAILGIKFSKETN

-972 TTMLGMAILIR
+972 TTMIGMAILIR
-983 SLVGSFKTVLKA
+983 SLVGSFKTILKA
-995 VKNAELMDVAE
+995 VTGTKRKDVTE
-1006 ATGIIEALMIPLLVF
+1006 ATDVMKWLILPVLAF
-1021 GAGVVAITS
+1021 GALVTLITS
-1030 FAKQSAMTSNPFK
+1030 NAKQAALSTSPFK
-1043 GMMGMFIGLA
+1043 GMMTMFIGLA
-1053 VMLRVGLVPLLNAI
+1053 VMLRLGLVPLLKAI
-1067 YDVRKKGSKGT
+1067 FDVRKEGSKGT
-1078 AAINDLKSILK
+1078 AAINDLKSILNS
-1089 GILIFIGIVVGLLA
+1089 ILIFLGVMVAIIG
-1103 VLDRFVSYGGKEIGT
+1103 VLDRIVSYGGREIGT
-1118 EFVDGKMVGAVTG
+1118 EFIDGKMVGAVTG
-1131 GGFNTSSKGGLIWGV
+1131 GGFNTSSKSGLIWGV
-1146 VGIIGALAAM
+1146 VGIVGALAAM

-1165 KMKGVDA
+1165 KMKGVDP
-1172 SSLETFKSMTT
+1172 SSIETFKSMTT
-1183 TLMVIIGILATLAG
+1183 TLMIIIAILSALAG
-1197 VASAV
+1197 GAGAI
-1202 PAIGQGV
+1202 PAIGEGV
-1209 TAGLLAL
+1209 IGGLLAL
-1216 AAVIAAMGVAMVGA
+1216 AAVIAAMGVAMLGA

-1242 ELINSLPD
+1242 ELVNALPD

-1263 DQRQEIIDGIGA
+1263 DQKQEILNGIAA
-1275 LVTTFLEGITVAFVS
+1275 LVSTFLEGITVAFLAWS
-1290 WAKGWSK
+1290 TGWSK
-1297 AIPIM
+1297 AIPVM
-1302 VATIFDSII
+1302 VASIFDSII
-1311 VTLNSVADQFLT
+1311 VTLNGVADQFLT
-1323 RSDEV
+1323 RSDELV
-1328 IDAADRFAMGILYF
+1328 AAADRCAVGILYF
-1342 LSLAVDKVR
+1342 LSLAIQKVQ

-1360 IIGHLLVENM
+1360 FIGKLMYDSM
-1370 NPMVRDMLGWDI
+1370 NPVTRKLLGW
-1382 EDFEYTGP
+1382 EPEEFEYTGP
-1390 DPEELRAE
+1390 DPEELKKE

-1406 AQYFYDTYY
+1406 ADYFYKNYY
-1415 AGMAQ
+1415 KGLAEGAAEASNS
-1420 GIDEYSA
+1420 GEYDLLS
-1427 PDNGLFVE
+1427 DFF
-1435 KILENGFDTS
+1435 ENSLDTS
-1445 NMPNWAQG
+1445 KLPSFMQG
-1453 LLGDKVEDVNK
+1453 LLGDKAVDVNK

-1470 TNKLTLGE
+1470 TNRLTLGE
-1478 INIDDITQGMMGD
+1478 ISIDDISQGMMGN
-1491 MDAINEKMGVTFN
+1491 MDAINEKMNATLN
-1504 PDVFQNMFEGVDLSD
+1504 PDAFQHMFEDVDLSD
-1519 PDALNQAL
+1519 PDAIDQAL
-1527 DAIEGFDF
+1527 AAIEGFDF
-1535 DSDAIMADWSDDM
+1535 DSDNILSDWSDDM
-1548 TEYGSTGFSNFT
+1548 TEYGSTGFANFT

-1579 NLVDKLES
+1579 NLVAKLES

-1611 GTRTTY
+1611 GTRKTY
-1617 KNVAEMVRSARR
+1617 KNVAELIRSSRR
-1629 KLEEEAEIHSPSR
+1629 KLEEEAEIASPSK

-1659 GNTIGAA
+1659 GNTVGAA
-1666 TQASKDTGEAAIM
+1666 TQASKETGEAAIM

-1688 SLEAADTLDASPRIT
+1688 SLEAADSLDASPRIT

-1722 DTTRSY
+1722 DTTRNY

-1753 SGFDDSNTVAS
+1753 SIFDDSNTVAS

-1782 QVVMDGR
+1782 QVVMDSR

-1803 GKKVLAGRRSK
+1803 GQKVLAGRRGK

>member
-36 TLEALR
+36 TLEALK

-127 EQAKFMLKGF
+127 EQAKFMLKGLNV
-137 GIEWSQIEAD
+137 EWDDIADD

-167 QLVASNIQM
+167 QLVASSVTLGTNM
-176 GDDMRQAL
+176 KSAL

-190 AAMTNSTYEDIGRIF
+190 AAMTNSSYEEIGHIF
-205 TQVAGQGR
+205 TTVAGQGR
-213 LMGDQLLQLS
+213 LMGDQLNQLAIRGLNVAADL
-223 GRGINAAA
+223 GRAMN
-231 TLAKSINVTEAEVR
+231 KSEAEIR
-245 DMVSKGKIDFN
+245 DMVSKGTIDFQ
-256 TFAKAMDDA
+256 TFANAMDELY
-265 FGEHAKDAN
+265 GTHATKAN
-274 NTFSGALSNTRA
+274 ETFSGALSNTRA

-308 KVTAKLK
+308 EVTAKLK

-320 IKPVEDGI
+320 IKPVEDSI
-328 KSAMDAVGKLVEYLI
+328 NKMIESVGKLVAEFVKSI
-343 ERVNITGMVESLAPK
+343 DIKGIVDKIAPK
-358 ILKVTDTIKNF
+358 IQKFADLISDTATAWREIHEVERKTNSIKFTNISDYYKQR
-369 ANTAKS
+369 AEVMKDSTEEIKES
-375 YIQELD
+375 VLD
-381 NSKPVNFID
+381 
-390 NLTKTAETV
+390 LTKITEDQKKMAEDIWNFGTYGNGQDRVKALGKDYDMVQGYVEKMIELGWDQAKMEEYLGNETKKREEAEKRSNRAARLKKTV
-399 KEIVEFTQEEIDL
+399 NNFLEIFRNL
-412 AKRIWETGEGGNGE
+412 KRI
-426 ERVRYIESLGEKYK
+426 
-440 NTQAAVDKFIESGYN
+440 
-455 WDALVNKTASDT
+455 ASNIYHSVTNVLSVAFDSV
-467 GKAVDAVNGFVG
+467 GKAING
-479 PINSTKTKP
+479 
-488 SGIYLIIDSLHNGFR
+488 
-503 VIKNIAG
+503 
-510 SGKNLLKVIFN
+510 
-521 SLNGTFGDHSL
+521 
-532 LEGVNGITSKIAD
+532 
-545 LSDKLYIS
+545 
-553 EKRASKGKP
+553 
-562 IFDAL
+562 
-567 FTVLKFGAKIVVSA
+567 
-581 AKGIGNIALVL
+581 
-592 ANIINKAR
+592 
-600 DSKLVKGLL
+600 KGLL
-609 EAIGNA
+609 DGVVTLTDKLADFSDKIAITKSRAEKIRPVITTITN
-615 IKGIITGVTNLYTK
+615 IITTLGKGFLNATKFLLKFVAATAQNKVVKTIFESFAKAIRNILDGVTKLYTK
-629 LRESD
+629 LKESGVWDKMVEVVKTLAEWIGNRLVD
-634 AWNKIINTIKTIGI
+634 AFNLIGGI
-648 WLGEKIIDSL
+648 ATH
-658 NLFGTVASKI
+658 F

-673 PIFEKLV
+673 PIFEALV

-723 IFCEG
+723 IFGEG

-763 LLGNVALTIST
+763 LLGNVALTLST

-792 KGFTEVFEAL
+792 KGFTEIFEAL
-802 NITIKK
+802 NTTIKK

-833 ALMAAFAALEYY
+833 ALMGTLAALEYL
-845 NFDVDS
+845 NFDVDN
-851 IYKKVLTV
+851 IWDKTKKALAQIILV
-859 VGLTTLITGIVM
+859 VGGVM
-871 VLVSWLEKAKDI
+871 VLITWLEKAKNI
-883 NQVGNKTFNVFSN
+883 NQVGNKTLNVFGR

-918 AIMTLYR
+918 AIVTMYKMITDENFDSDVLAE
-925 VSQEDDFSIKK
+925 VT
-936 VAVISGVIAAVLTLI
+936 GNIALILGLI
-951 GVFAGFAIKFSKNTN
+951 GTFAILGIKFSKGTN
-966 KISGLA
+966 AISGLA
-972 TTMLGMAILIR
+972 TTMIGMAILIR
-983 SLVGSFKTVLKA
+983 SLVSSFKTILRA
-995 VKNAELMDVAE
+995 VVGTKRKDVTE
-1006 ATGIIEALMIPLLVF
+1006 ATDVMKWLIIPILAF
-1021 GAGVVAITS
+1021 GALVTLITS
-1030 FAKQSAMTSNPFK
+1030 NAKQAALSTSPFK

-1053 VMLRVGLVPLLNAI
+1053 VMLRVGMVPLLKAI
-1067 YDVRKKGSKGT
+1067 FDVRKEGSKGT
-1078 AAINDLKSILK
+1078 AAINDLKSILNS
-1089 GILIFIGIVVGLLA
+1089 ILIFIGVVVGLLA
-1103 VLDRFVSYGGKEIGT
+1103 ILDRFVSYGGKEIGT
-1118 EFVDGKMVGAVTG
+1118 EFIDGKMVGAVTG

-1165 KMKGVDA
+1165 KMKGVDP

-1183 TLMVIIGILATLAG
+1183 TLMVIIGLLSVAAG
-1197 VASAV
+1197 AAGAI
-1202 PAIGQGV
+1202 PAIGEGV
-1209 TAGLLAL
+1209 IGGLLAL
-1216 AAVIAAMGVAMVGA
+1216 AAVIAAMGVAMIGA

-1275 LVTTFLEGITVAFVS
+1275 LVTTFLEGITVAFVA
-1290 WAKGWSK
+1290 WARGWSK

-1302 VATIFDSII
+1302 VASIFDSII

-1342 LSLAVDKVR
+1342 LSLAIDKVR

-1427 PDNGLFVE
+1427 PDNGSFVE
-1435 KILENGFDTS
+1435 KILENSFDTS

-1527 DAIEGFDF
+1527 DAIEGFDL

-1548 TEYGSTGFSNFT
+1548 TEYGSTGFANFT
-1560 EGMEKK
+1560 DGMETKNTA
-1566 EEQVQQMATQISD
+1566 VQQMATQISD

-1611 GTRTTY
+1611 GTRKTY